1 MKARITKDL
10 SFDSKFIDDAIA
22 SERGMSELANELKTA
37 PVFIEKRINV
47 LFEVD
52 ASSRIDALYEI
63 DRTKKET
70 KRKNAASKSKPS
82 AASAVKHT
90 PLSSFKSDSSML
102 YSTVDF
108 EVPDH
113 DESEGEPDSTLDFV
127 EFLRENLGSGL
138 EYALKQMEAD
148 EAVGE
153 AYCEADSS
161 ASHAAL
167 KKLNIEINTASK
179 EVSDAQAKFSAAQ
192 IEKTQLDE
200 RVERAAEKL
209 RRAKLD
215 ASHAASELDWAE
227 SHLKSSKAKLE
238 ELRKQKARMEKEI
251 ESIELPSFSI
261 VPSGDCIVL
270 KAVNYDTRSKDLLGP
285 ALKWSRRIGEKFA
298 DLTDSEFAVL
308 GRLFGILSK
317 LHGKYRI
324 EFDPSLTRAIAV
336 YNEFKACFE

>member
-10 SFDSKFIDDAIA
+10 TFDASFIDNAIA

-37 PVFIEKRINV
+37 PAFIEKRINE

-52 ASSRIDALYEI
+52 ASSRIDALYDI
-63 DRTKKET
+63 DRAKKEIR
-70 KRKNAASKSKPS
+70 RKNTASKSKPS
-82 AASAVKHT
+82 VASAAKHA
-90 PLSSFKSDSSML
+90 PLSSFKSDSPML

-113 DESEGEPDSTLDFV
+113 DESEDEPDDTLDFL

-167 KKLNIEINTASK
+167 KKLNIEINAVSK

-215 ASHAASELDWAE
+215 ATSAAFELEHAE
-227 SHLKSSKAKLE
+227 SHFKSSKAKLE

-298 DLTDSEFAVL
+298 DLSDSEFAVL

-336 YNEFKACFE
+336 YNEFRACFE